1 MSAEPRQGA
10 AAVLATARHS
20 RRRHG
25 LRWLLVGVILTTT
38 LGRGLDLQQPG
49 AVIHLQQFKT
59 QGRGERG
66 QRWFLEGQSAVI
78 RGTVYELSGV
88 TLRLET
94 GPDRTAVIQAQ
105 ACTYYQDSG
114 LIESAAPVHVES
126 DGVILD
132 GIGFDML
139 MAERRLRVREAVR
152 MELVRAD
159 GDLEAVLPT
168 HPASPA
174 APAGQDDNTKKQGDD
189 KGAP

>member
-1 MSAEPRQGA
+1 MSAEA
-10 AAVLATARHS
+10 HHVTAAVLATAPHR

-25 LRWLLVGVILTTT
+25 LLWLVVGVILTATP
-38 LGRGLDLQQPG
+38 GRGLDLQQPG

-94 GPDRTAVIQAQ
+94 GEDRTAVIQAQ

-126 DGVILD
+126 DGIILD

-152 MELVRAD
+152 MELVRA
-159 GDLEAVLPT
+159 GEDLEAVLPT
-168 HPASPA
+168 HPAAPA
-174 APAGQDDNTKKQGDD
+174 APAGPDDNAKKQAEG
-189 KGAP
+189 KVAP

>member
-1 MSAEPRQGA
+1 MSAEPRQGN
-10 AAVLATARHS
+10 AAVLATARRS
-20 RRRHG
+20 RRRRG
-25 LRWLLVGVILTTT
+25 LLWLTVGVILTAMP
-38 LGRGLDLQQPG
+38 GRGLDFQQPG

-94 GPDRTAVIQAQ
+94 GADRTAVIQAQ

-126 DGVILD
+126 DGIILD

-168 HPASPA
+168 RSA
-174 APAGQDDNTKKQGDD
+174 APAARAEQDDNAKKQGED
-189 KGAP
+189 KVAP